1 MEEPTSLLSK
11 YTDFAKSIIYEPEYA
26 SKFKKMME
34 TEDGAIVA
42 VNTVLGAINQ
52 SKRPV
57 PPKLARNLA
66 VNTYMVLVDLV
77 QEATGI
83 KASNKVLNR
92 VIGKLLVEATQ
103 THSGQQQAMP
113 QEPPPQEQQ
122 PQGGILGQG
131 AM

>member
-1 MEEPTSLLSK
+1 MEEQISLLEK
-11 YTDFAKSIIYEPEYA
+11 YTDLAKSIIYDPKYD
-26 SKFKKMME
+26 SKFKGMME

-52 SKRPV
+52 SKHPV
-57 PPKLARNLA
+57 PPELARNLA

-77 QEATGI
+77 QGATGI

-103 THSGQQQAMP
+103 THSGQQQAT
-113 QEPPPQEQQ
+113 PQEQPQQQ
-122 PQGGILGQG
+122 PPQQGGILSQG